1 MADASEPVRSDALA
15 ANLALTRRKVEIPD
29 EDRVLIDA
37 VSSYYGVRK
46 LAERTLTEY
55 HHPFRNDLEVIN
67 DVRQLSGAMLHYY
80 DGSDRRAE
88 CMKRFEALF
97 SGMYGFRPKGEALEG
112 LVGAHVQFLDA
123 LASSV
128 NRSSYRE
135 ILLRGTEALSGL
147 EKDERI
153 PLLTHAG
160 GIRRLAKH
168 LEWSSELQKRCGNL
182 YLELV
187 RKNVA
192 EWKRFLQKPGG
203 KRPSGAAGSAADIGR
218 RIMEELERI
227 EAQLASASGIE
238 DKLSIKTPDELLLE
252 VLRLMDR
259 GPGRGMAA
267 RQRVAMLVELLDVP
281 ELERRRNEIL
291 RQLYFTLRKVCA
303 EGESEDVAHA
313 VDLITGCLKSYGSQS
328 KRWLFKGLEQ
338 LGIEI
343 ARRGEGR
350 LVEHFTDRLIATG
363 FEEPGIKGVT
373 ETWDVEVNP
382 NHLVCLRTWLSII
395 SADPRAYERLLSAL
409 TINLHFR
416 GVFVKDTDLFQRDI
430 STLLNADIGS
440 SFSLVLQLVSYL
452 PAFFNAVGSEG
463 ELRDASTQI
472 DQVAHRQDL
481 VIHYLRKQCH
491 AESNSRLIGFAEAVY
506 AWWSDGNRKVL
517 RPYLPDGVYEQL
529 DNGNPWFVGAHA
541 VVTALAKRRGMTAGT
556 LDGFSINDLGEAL
569 DTFTDIEKI
578 HRDRVLLLVRVW
590 RLLRAKYD
598 YDADQIVPA
607 VESSLQVSHDIR
619 AKFADACAR
628 EDSLDIVHAGNS
640 VLEELKKIV
649 TNPERTEAFENIYYK
664 RHIAV
669 GIPSVY
675 GTYHEAKFDALGLM
689 LRLMRFLKPHLERC
703 VEEFQTGFMTRWSL
717 GRALKLMHEMLRA
730 LRVAG
735 LRVRDLTAQIGLL
748 EEVVALRSPTA
759 GQYLDILGFI
769 SEALG
774 RAVEINFIASHEP
787 NLEVILA
794 DIVAARGIKKAG
806 KVQGAIGSLSDE
818 FLRSVVA
825 STYAIQELDR
835 FVGRVRDS
843 LSSMTESLRSDAC
856 ARLLSYRPDRLIL
869 PLHED
874 EPTRANLLQLGA
886 KGAGLRRLTELGF
899 PIPEGF
905 VVSTRLFRIIPALRH
920 PKVMADTRNRLVHA
934 LRALEQQTGRR
945 LGDPDRPLLLSVRS
959 GAAFSMPGMMDTILN
974 VGLTA
979 GMVEKM
985 AEDENFAW
993 TAWDCYRRYLQ
1004 NVAMS
1009 QGVERDVF
1017 DAIML
1022 DFKERYGVVRK
1033 VEFDPSQMREMAYAY
1048 RDIAA
1053 AHSVSLRD
1061 EPIEQ
1066 VMQAVLLVLGSW
1078 ESETARVYRQRLGLS
1093 DDWGTAVIVQRMVF
1107 GNLARTAGSGVVF
1120 TRDPWSGGTGV
1131 NLYGDFTPCSQ
1142 GEDVVAGLV
1151 HPLPVSERQ
1160 RISRHREVKASLE
1173 TLSPGIYKKLK
1184 EIAEKLVL
1192 ELGFEHQ
1199 EMEFTF
1205 ESGSPGDL
1213 YLLQT
1218 RPLRLL
1224 RQERTAV
1231 FANVNG
1237 LKSFQ
1242 LARGTGISGGALNG
1256 LAVFSGADLEQI
1268 KAKHPGRSVILIRPD
1283 TVPEDIPLIL
1293 EADGLLT
1300 ARGGAT
1306 SHAAITAKRLGK
1318 VCVVNC
1324 LDLQVIEDK
1333 GIAKV
1338 GGRVLKVGDEL
1349 SIDGLLGNVYSG
1361 SHRIIKTSVSNAR
1374 FRGGML

>member
-1 MADASEPVRSDALA
+1 MPDAAEPVRSDALA
-15 ANLALTRRKVEIPD
+15 ANLALTRRKVEIPE
-29 EDRVLIDA
+29 EDQVLIDA

-46 LAERTLTEY
+46 LAERTLTEF
-55 HHPFRNDLEVIN
+55 HHPFRNDLEVVN
-67 DVRQLSGAMLHYY
+67 DLRQLSSAMLHYY
-80 DGSDRRAE
+80 DGSDQRVA
-88 CMKRFEALF
+88 CMERFEALF
-97 SGMYGFRPKGEALEG
+97 SGMYGFKPEGEALDG

-123 LASSV
+123 LASSA

-135 ILLRGTEALSGL
+135 ILVRGVDALSSL
-147 EKDERI
+147 KKDERI

-160 GIRRLAKH
+160 DIRRLAKH
-168 LEWSSELQKRCGNL
+168 LDWSPEIQEKGAGL
-182 YLELV
+182 YFDLIH
-187 RKNVA
+187 KNIA
-192 EWKRFLQKPGG
+192 EWKRFLQKPGRKLRKEAG
-203 KRPSGAAGSAADIGR
+203 GSGPDISS

-227 EAQLASASGIE
+227 ESQLAAAGE
-238 DKLSIKTPDELLLE
+238 VEAKLRIKTPDELLLE
-252 VLRLMDR
+252 VLRMMDR
-259 GPGRGMAA
+259 GPGRGRAA
-267 RQRVAMLVELLDVP
+267 RARIAMLVELLDVP
-281 ELERRRNEIL
+281 ELERRSNEIL
-291 RQLYFTLRKVCA
+291 RQLYFTLRKICA

-343 ARRGEGR
+343 ARRGEAR
-350 LVEHFTDRLIATG
+350 LVERFIDRLIETG

-395 SADPRAYERLLSAL
+395 SADPRTYERLLSAL

-430 STLLNADIGS
+430 SSLLNADIGS

-472 DQVAHRQDL
+472 DQLAHRQDP

-491 AESNSRLIGFAEAVY
+491 AESNSRLIGFAKAVY
-506 AWWSDGNRKVL
+506 TWWTDGNREVL

-529 DNGNPWFVGAHA
+529 EDSNPWFEGPHA
-541 VVTALAKRRGMTAGT
+541 VVTALAERRGVTAGN
-556 LDGFSINDLGEAL
+556 LDALSINDLAEAL
-569 DTFTDIEKI
+569 KTITDVEQI
-578 HRDRVLLLVRVW
+578 HRDRVLLLVRVE

-607 VESSLQVSHDIR
+607 VESSLQVSQEIR
-619 AKFADACAR
+619 SQFAGACSSG
-628 EDSLDIVHAGNS
+628 ESLGIVHAGNS

-649 TNPERTEAFENIYYK
+649 TNPEKTEAFENIYYK

-703 VEEFQTGFMTRWSL
+703 IEEFPTGFMTRWTL

-759 GQYLDILGFI
+759 EQYLDILGFI

-787 NLEVILA
+787 NLEPILTE
-794 DIVAARGIKKAG
+794 IVKAG
-806 KVQGAIGSLSDE
+806 GTKKPGKLQAAIGSLSDE

-856 ARLLSYRPDRLIL
+856 AQLLSYRPDRLIL

-905 VVSTRLFRIIPALRH
+905 VVSTRLFRILPALRH
-920 PKVMADTRNRLVHA
+920 PKVMADTRNRLVNA
-934 LRALEQQTGRR
+934 LKTLEEETGRR
-945 LGDPDRPLLLSVRS
+945 LGDPEQPLLLSVRS

-985 AEDENFAW
+985 AEDEAFAW
-993 TAWDCYRRYLQ
+993 TAWDCFRRYLQ

-1009 QGVERDVF
+1009 QGVERDIF

-1033 VEFDPSQMREMAYAY
+1033 AEFGAHQMREMAYAY
-1048 RDIAA
+1048 RDAA
-1053 AHSVSLRD
+1053 ASRAVSFRED
-1061 EPIEQ
+1061 PVEQ
-1066 VMQAVLLVLGSW
+1066 VVQAVLLVLGSW

-1107 GNLARTAGSGVVF
+1107 GNLSRTAGSGVVF

-1160 RISRHREVKASLE
+1160 RISRQREAKASLE
-1173 TLSPGIYKKLK
+1173 TLSPDIYTRLK
-1184 EIAEKLVL
+1184 SLAEKLVL

-1205 ESGSPGDL
+1205 ESASPRDL

-1231 FANVNG
+1231 FANASR
-1237 LKSFQ
+1237 LRSFQ
-1242 LARGTGISGGALNG
+1242 LARGTGISGGALSG
-1256 LAVFSGADLEQI
+1256 YAVFSSDDLEKV
-1268 KAKHPGRSVILIRPD
+1268 KAKHPGHNVILIRPD

-1293 EADGLLT
+1293 QADGLLT

-1324 LDLQVIEDK
+1324 LDLEVIEDQ
-1333 GIAKV
+1333 GMAKV
-1338 GGRVLKVGDEL
+1338 GGRVLKLGDQL

-1361 SHRIIKTSVSNAR
+1361 SHRIIKTAVSNAR